1 MSAGTL
7 RVEALGL
14 RLPDERS
21 LVDGLSFAIEPGE
34 VLALMGR
41 SGSGKSSVLAWLTG
55 TLDAR
60 LQSRGRVW
68 LGDRRLDPL
77 PTERRRLG
85 LMLQQDYLFPHMS
98 VGDNLAF
105 GLRPD
110 GRGRAARAARARRI
124 EESLAGA
131 GLGGMAARD
140 PATLSGGQRARVSL
154 LRTLLAEPCAILLDE
169 PFSRLD
175 TALREQIRAFTW
187 EAARTLPVLLVTH
200 DLADVPHGARVL
212 TIGEGGASSAPLAV
226 PGGVGIR
233 GRA

>member
-1 MSAGTL
+1 MNTVPL
-7 RVEALGL
+7 RVESLTL
-14 RLPDERS
+14 RLPDGRT
-21 LVDGLSFAIEPGE
+21 LVDELSFRVEPGE

-41 SGSGKSSVLAWLTG
+41 SGSGKSSLLAWLTG

-60 LQSRGRVW
+60 LHARGRVF
-68 LGDRRLDPL
+68 LGERRLDAL

-105 GLRPD
+105 GLRVA
-110 GRGRAARAARARRI
+110 RGREARAARTRHI
-124 EESLAGA
+124 ERSLAGA

-154 LRTLLAEPCAILLDE
+154 LRTLLSEPCALLLDE

-187 EAARTLPVLLVTH
+187 QAARELPVLLVTH
-200 DLADVPHGARVL
+200 DLADVPDGARVL
-212 TIGEGGASSAPLAV
+212 TIGGDGAASAASLVPTPGGA
-226 PGGVGIR
+226 
-233 GRA
+233 